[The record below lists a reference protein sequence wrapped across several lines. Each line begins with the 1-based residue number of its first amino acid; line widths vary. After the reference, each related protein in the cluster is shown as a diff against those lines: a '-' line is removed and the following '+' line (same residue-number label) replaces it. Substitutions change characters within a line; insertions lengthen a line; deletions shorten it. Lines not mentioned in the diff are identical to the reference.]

1 MAAPITYKR
10 LVLSGEKAK
19 ATADE
24 VKAKMSKD
32 WKRDFPD
39 GKLDIKTGMEG
50 KMVIDVTTKDTSAA
64 SLASKIKD
72 VASRNK
78 VAVVTKDKPTLKAVK
93 ENDTKKPAM
102 TDDELMKKIKSSLSF
117 QVSGGKKGKPGLQE
131 AMDKRIAVVFFKYKG
146 KSFPMDYKPGSMF
159 ARFVNDLEKSGAFS
173 SEDEVS
179 NFMSSEEFDTYANKF
194 NVEIDYADYDP
205 TPLSVPTK
213 EPINPQDMIPGRAS
227 GDFNPDV
234 PNRMTDLFEK
244 LKKTGKLKKSELT
257 EIIKKYNFESFDN
270 LESAIKHHENGDGY
284 YDRTKLINIFNQLEA
299 SDQQKARTKYSE
311 YFGKKK

>member
-24 VKAKMSKD
+24 VKTKLSKE
-32 WKRDFPD
+32 WKKDFPD
-39 GKLDIKTGMEG
+39 GKLDIKSGVEG
-50 KMVIDVTTKDTSAA
+50 KMVIDIKTKETSAA

-72 VASRNK
+72 IATRNK
-78 VAVVTKDKPTLKAVK
+78 VTVVTKDKPTLKAVK

-159 ARFVNDLEKSGAFS
+159 ARFVNDLEKTGAFS

-179 NFMSSEEFDTYANKF
+179 DFMASDDFFNYANKF
-194 NVEIDYADYDP
+194 NVEIEEP
-205 TPLSVPTK
+205 TNNDMLSLTPK
-213 EPINPQDMIPGRAS
+213 QQMEPQDMIPGRAQ

-234 PNRMTDLFEK
+234 PHRMSDLFEK
-244 LKKTGKLKKSELT
+244 LKKTGKIKKSELK
-257 EIIKKYNFESFDN
+257 EIIKKYN
-270 LESAIKHHENGDGY
+270 K
-284 YDRTKLINIFNQLEA
+284 
-299 SDQQKARTKYSE
+299 
-311 YFGKKK
+311 